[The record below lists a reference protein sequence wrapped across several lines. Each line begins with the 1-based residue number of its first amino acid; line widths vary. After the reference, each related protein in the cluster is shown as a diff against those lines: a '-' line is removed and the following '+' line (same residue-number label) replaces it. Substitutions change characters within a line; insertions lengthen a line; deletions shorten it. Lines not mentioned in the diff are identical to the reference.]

1 MGTAQL
7 HGIRAA
13 GDDVFHLVAELMSG
27 CGMRNGEAPAV
38 SINNFVAN
46 NAYRITEQVNQTT
59 KTYAPSSTA
68 RSATTATSRSRHGS
82 STPSSGTRTRTA
94 PLTATCSAAR
104 ET

>member
-13 GDDVFHLVAELMSG
+13 GDDVFRLVAELLSG

-38 SINNFVAN
+38 SINNIVAN

-59 KTYAPSSTA
+59 KTYAPPQAPQGRRLPRRLAPGTGQA
-68 RSATTATSRSRHGS
+68 LHRVVRGHVRHH
-82 STPSSGTRTRTA
+82 
-94 PLTATCSAAR
+94 
-104 ET
+104 